1 VFGKPAVANAIAKPA
16 TPTVDW
22 YPMKSNPLTN
32 RWNERGGYR
41 ALLKMAFPLI
51 LSMGATSILHFIDR
65 MFLTWHSATSIAAAM
80 PAGILSFTAM
90 SLFIGTAGYVSTFV
104 AQYHGA
110 KRPDRIGPSLWQG
123 LYIAAVGGVVIFFLS
138 FAARPIFTFV
148 GHEAAIR
155 EEEIIYFSILA
166 KGALFSISSSALA
179 GFFSGRGE
187 NWPVMWANFI
197 MMAVNVVLDYLF
209 IFGKAGLPA
218 MGIRGA
224 AYATIIAAAAACLFY
239 LTLVFRKKY
248 NSKFKTLSGFR
259 FDRKLIGRMIKF
271 GLPSGIQFF
280 IDIAGF
286 SIFILLIG
294 RIGTDELAATNIAL
308 NINTLAFMPMLG
320 FGVAISVM
328 VGQFQGE
335 GKSDIAERSV
345 YSGAHLCLCYMI
357 LIAIS
362 YVAVPQVFI
371 AAFAAK
377 ADPGTFDEIRQFI
390 TVLLRFVA
398 VFTVFDTL
406 NIVFASALKGAG
418 DTRFVMIMIVVLSIC
433 GLTIPTIIAIS
444 FLNANIFAAWYII
457 SGYVILLAISFLL
470 RFLTGKW
477 KTMKVIEKGETSI
490 PVNLPEVPAAETE
503 I

>member
-1 VFGKPAVANAIAKPA
+1 MNL
-16 TPTVDW
+16 
-22 YPMKSNPLTN
+22 NPLIN

-41 ALLKMAFPLI
+41 ALLKMAIPLI
-51 LSMGATSILHFIDR
+51 LSTGATSILHFIDR
-65 MFLTWHSATSIAAAM
+65 MFLTWYSPTSIAAAM
-80 PAGILSFTAM
+80 PAGMLSFTAM
-90 SLFIGTAGYVSTFV
+90 SIFIGTAGYVSTFV

-110 KRPDRIGPSLWQG
+110 KQPDRIGPSLWQG
-123 LYIAAVGGVVIFFLS
+123 LYISAVGGVVIFFLS
-138 FAARPIFTFV
+138 FASRPIFTFV
-148 GHEAAIR
+148 GHDAAIR
-155 EEEIIYFSILA
+155 EEEIIYFSILS

-197 MMAVNVVLDYLF
+197 MMAVNIVLDYLF
-209 IFGKAGLPA
+209 IFGNAGFPA

-224 AYATIIAAAAACLFY
+224 AYATVIAAATACLFY

-248 NSKFKTLSGFR
+248 NREFKTLSGFR
-259 FDRKLIGRMIKF
+259 FDRKLIRRMIKF
-271 GLPSGIQFF
+271 GLPTGVQFL
-280 IDIAGF
+280 IDISGF

-294 RIGTDELAATNIAL
+294 RIGTYELAASNIAF
-308 NINTLAFMPMLG
+308 NITTLAFMPMLG

-335 GKSDIAERSV
+335 GKPDTAERSV
-345 YSGAHLCLCYMI
+345 YSGAHLCFFYMI

-362 YVAVPQVFI
+362 YVAVPQVYI
-371 AAFAAK
+371 SAFAAK
-377 ADPGTFDEIRQFI
+377 ADPATFEEIRRFI

-398 VFTVFDTL
+398 VFTVFDTM

-418 DTRFVMIMIVVLSIC
+418 DTRFVMVMIIALSIC

-444 FLNANIFAAWYII
+444 VLSAGIFTAWYIL
-457 SGYVILLAISFLL
+457 SGYIIILSASFLL

-477 KTMKVIEKGETSI
+477 KTMKVIERGEASI
-490 PVNLPEVPAAETE
+490 PVNLPDAPAPQTEV
-503 I
+503 